1 MHIRQRV
8 MIAAALSLILV
19 ADSAARTAQDAKNPR
34 RDPVT
39 AIAEGIR
46 LLEKQDYVVFL
57 QSFVRPDDLKEM
69 TAGRTIDAVAREF
82 GETRAAKALALLK
95 AASTMTPV
103 VNAEKTRADFKFA
116 KPVEGEAVLSM
127 RKIGDYWYIR

>member
-1 MHIRQRV
+1 MHVKERV
-8 MIAAALSLILV
+8 MITAALMLILASGSV
-19 ADSAARTAQDAKNPR
+19 AQTGQDARNPR

-46 LLEKQDYVVFL
+46 LLEKQDHVVFL
-57 QSFVRPDDLKEM
+57 QSFIRPDDLKEM
-69 TAGRTIDAVAREF
+69 TAGRTIEAVAKEF
-82 GETRAAKALALLK
+82 GEKRAAKALTLLK